1 MSLNPKDIRPQRP
14 ALPLDLDY
22 NKSLKRSCIP
32 YSGSQRYVL
41 PPSWQTKIQNCTIYK
56 RIQKGLSRHW
66 RWSFPSPCSHF
77 PSLTLP
83 SSPLPPISLVTK
95 LLIILMEMSNLL
107 VVSIYTPEHHPL
119 SVFCLQWKF
128 SICFCLTSFC
138 CVGIWSIVVR
148 NLFYCQRPAKESH
161 SKHRSGELLLLSSSI
176 TTTWSF
182 ASSSHFPVFFNS
194 ELKESS
200 MYSFPPLGA
209 LLSQKQSHFGWSC
222 SSS

>member
-1 MSLNPKDIRPQRP
+1 MVCFRLGR
-14 ALPLDLDY
+14 
-22 NKSLKRSCIP
+22 
-32 YSGSQRYVL
+32 QRYM
-41 PPSWQTKIQNCTIYK
+41 IQNCTIYK

-66 RWSFPSPCSHF
+66 RCSFPSPCSHF

-119 SVFCLQWKF
+119 SLFCLQWKF

-148 NLFYCQRPAKESH
+148 NLFLVKDLPRSRTASIAPASFCFWALPSRPLEVSP
-161 SKHRSGELLLLSSSI
+161 RVRI
-176 TTTWSF
+176 F
-182 ASSSHFPVFFNS
+182 QFF
-194 ELKESS
+194 
-200 MYSFPPLGA
+200 
-209 LLSQKQSHFGWSC
+209 
-222 SSS
+222 

>member
-1 MSLNPKDIRPQRP
+1 MFCFRLGR
-14 ALPLDLDY
+14 
-22 NKSLKRSCIP
+22 
-32 YSGSQRYVL
+32 QRYMI
-41 PPSWQTKIQNCTIYK
+41 PNCTIYK

-66 RWSFPSPCSHF
+66 RCSFPSPCSHF

-119 SVFCLQWKF
+119 SAFCIQWKF
-128 SICFCLTSFC
+128 SSCFCLTSFC

-148 NLFYCQRPAKESH
+148 NLFYCQRPAEKSH

-176 TTTWSF
+176 TTSWSF
-182 ASSSHFPVFFNS
+182 ASSSHFSVFLF
-194 ELKESS
+194 
-200 MYSFPPLGA
+200 
-209 LLSQKQSHFGWSC
+209 LSLRRARCIAFLP
-222 SSS
+222 